1 MKVEL
6 EGARIVI
13 VMMSAIGDV
22 VHVLPVL
29 HALKRHAPTCH
40 ITWVLKPVPAMLVR
54 GHPLIDEIV
63 EFNPDR
69 GWRAYIEVARQLRN
83 RKFDLLLDFQVA
95 LKAGIVTG
103 LLRARTKLGFDRA
116 RAKDANWLF
125 TNARIPPHAPQHVA
139 DQYFEFLR
147 FIDVEP
153 EPVAWNLGPWEDER
167 AWQREFLSQFD
178 RSVASINIATTNA
191 DRDWIPERWA
201 QVIDA
206 LWDRYGLE
214 SVLVGGRSE
223 RELATA
229 EAITSAGRHKPHS
242 ALGSGVR
249 RLVSILDG
257 SAVVI
262 ALDSAPLHI
271 SNALGRPVIS
281 LMANADP
288 RRTGP
293 YRRSQDLIV
302 DKYHEEGEISP
313 VSSKRRWGRMPLITV
328 DHVLE
333 KLEIWRTTYAPI
345 DQAVPDTYV

>member
-1 MKVEL
+1 MKVDL

-63 EFNPDR
+63 EFNPDH
-69 GWRAYIEVARQLRN
+69 GWHAYVEVAKALRN

-95 LKAGIVTG
+95 LKAGIVTA
-103 LLRARTKLGFDRA
+103 LLNARTKLGFDRA
-116 RAKDANWLF
+116 RAKDANWIF
-125 TNARIPPHAPQHVA
+125 TNTRIPPHVPQHVA

-147 FIDVEP
+147 FLNVEP
-153 EPVAWNLGPWEDER
+153 EPIAWNLGPREDEQ
-167 AWQREFLSQFD
+167 AWQREFFSAFD
-178 RSVASINIATTNA
+178 RPVASINIATTNA

-201 QVIDA
+201 RVIDA
-206 LWDRYGLE
+206 LWDRYGIE

-223 RELATA
+223 RELSTA
-229 EAITSAGRHKPHS
+229 DAITSAVRHKPRS

-257 SAVVI
+257 SALVI

-302 DKYHEEGEISP
+302 DRYHEEGEISP
-313 VSSKRRWGRMPLITV
+313 VSSKRRWGRMPLIGV
-328 DHVLE
+328 DDVLD
-333 KLEIWRTTYAPI
+333 KLEIWRTRYASI
-345 DQAVPDTYV
+345 DQPVPSSYA